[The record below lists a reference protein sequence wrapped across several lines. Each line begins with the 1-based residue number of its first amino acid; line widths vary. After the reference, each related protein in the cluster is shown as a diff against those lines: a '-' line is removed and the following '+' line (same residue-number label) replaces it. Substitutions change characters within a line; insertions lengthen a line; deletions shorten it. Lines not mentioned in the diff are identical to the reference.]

1 MGPDPEPARRP
12 EYQRATFACSRYERS
27 VPRHVLACGELGDQ
41 SYRRAV
47 EPFRHHFGG
56 VAAAH
61 GAGVSASLRDT
72 LEALHA
78 EIEDRKLHRRQPGD
92 ATRDHTECHTVAAAF
107 PQPVLKCHSGNG
119 SRRRANRACS
129 GPFGTRWQH
138 SSRGGGRHR
147 PRDRRRFAPDH
158 LRSFRHHQAARYRA
172 RSRHLPRNRRRSS
185 RSGKRPEQ
193 RGPTRLHV
201 HRRIP
206 GSVGSP
212 GPPRSVKTVLLV
224 STSDA
229 LRPRLLRALEDTS
242 VFTAAT
248 DEEALRTL
256 RLTEME
262 LILKEAAPPFR
273 NLSAFITRVRH
284 LVPTAVIVCVLG
296 PGAVPS
302 DDEGA
307 AEAADFV
314 LLQPFT
320 SRHLQSV
327 LKQAE
332 DKLRLLQEV
341 AALRASRRP
350 MTESGHDEP
359 APSPTASAHALTQM
373 VKEFAKALA
382 AGFDLPRVLD
392 QFLDGVA
399 ELVRPGRA
407 AILLADGET
416 RHYRVRAYR
425 GLAPHVVDS
434 LTLAADS
441 GLPLW
446 LATEGR
452 LIQLEEAQS
461 RLADP
466 ASREIARELAVLQ
479 SIVAIPLSSH
489 GELVGILTLGQRIS
503 GGGYGRGET
512 ETLFNLGT
520 HLATAI
526 REIRVH
532 HLLQYEKEFNERI
545 LARMSSGVITIDPDE
560 KVVAINRRAEEIL
573 GMPARDVLHYDL
585 RVLPSPLGD
594 MLFEALSKGRPV
606 ARTEVQL
613 ALRNLPL
620 EVSTYPV
627 MGDHTE
633 PMGAVLVFEDL
644 TAQRQLAQERR
655 GAEQLQLLTQVV
667 ARIADEIKNPLVSIN
682 AFMELI
688 GERYDDA
695 TFRNQF
701 SSVVGRDVRRLVQ
714 IFDK

>member
-1 MGPDPEPARRP
+1 
-12 EYQRATFACSRYERS
+12 
-27 VPRHVLACGELGDQ
+27 
-41 SYRRAV
+41 
-47 EPFRHHFGG
+47 
-56 VAAAH
+56 
-61 GAGVSASLRDT
+61 
-72 LEALHA
+72 
-78 EIEDRKLHRRQPGD
+78 
-92 ATRDHTECHTVAAAF
+92 
-107 PQPVLKCHSGNG
+107 
-119 SRRRANRACS
+119 
-129 GPFGTRWQH
+129 
-138 SSRGGGRHR
+138 
-147 PRDRRRFAPDH
+147 
-158 LRSFRHHQAARYRA
+158 
-172 RSRHLPRNRRRSS
+172 
-185 RSGKRPEQ
+185 
-193 RGPTRLHV
+193 
-201 HRRIP
+201 
-206 GSVGSP
+206 
-212 GPPRSVKTVLLV
+212 VKTVLLV

-526 REIRVH
+526 RDIRLH
-532 HLLQYEKEFNERI
+532 HQLEYEKEFNERI
-545 LARMSSGVITIDPDE
+545 LASMSSGVITIDPDE

-714 IFDK
+714 IFDKLAALVNDGDYKRETLDLRQVAEEGLAELGAQALPTGETQARLLTFIDESTQKHVTATLSHEGVSFLVRGDHGMFKKAMSYLVWYLLRKTPGPEAKISVSISHLAADERVRLTVASRSAEVRPEELQGIFDPIQVVQENLIDVGPSVSQRILESQGGRLEAKQGRGEVSFTASLPAAGQP